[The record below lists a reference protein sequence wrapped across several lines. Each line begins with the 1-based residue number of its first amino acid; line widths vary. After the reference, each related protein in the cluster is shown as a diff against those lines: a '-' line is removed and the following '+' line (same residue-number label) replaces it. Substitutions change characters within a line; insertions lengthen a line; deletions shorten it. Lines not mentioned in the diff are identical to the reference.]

1 MATAANV
8 TTVVTE
14 RCSAYLAKSRA
25 LSGSGSIPDIASAIG
40 WGVRMLGYTTAGLN
54 TVTDGEVGAVSGDK
68 LDALCDLAELRTLES
83 IQTNLTAVNV
93 TAGPLQ
99 ESLGQLAER
108 LGEIV
113 TERRKNIAARY
124 GTWLAV
130 PLTDEAPKRASLR
143 VL

>member
-1 MATAANV
+1 MATVANV

-14 RCSAYLAKSRA
+14 RCSSYLAKARA
-25 LSGSGSIPDIASAIG
+25 LSGSGSIPDIAHAIG
-40 WGVRMLGYTTAGLN
+40 WGVRMLGYTTAGLT
-54 TVTDGEVGAVSGDK
+54 TVTDGEVGAVSSDK

-99 ESLGQLAER
+99 EDLGSLAER

-113 TERRKNIAARY
+113 TERRKNIATRY
-124 GTWLAV
+124 SAWLAA
-130 PLTDEAPKRASLR
+130 PLTDESPKRASLR

>member
-1 MATAANV
+1 MATVANV

-14 RCSAYLAKSRA
+14 RCSSYLAKARA
-25 LSGSGSIPDIASAIG
+25 LSGSGSIPDIAQAIG
-40 WGVRMLGYTTAGLN
+40 WGVRMLGYTTAGLT

-99 ESLGQLAER
+99 EDLGSLAER

-113 TERRKNIAARY
+113 TERRKNIATRY
-124 GTWLAV
+124 SAWLAA
-130 PLTDEAPKRASLR
+130 PLTDESPKRASLR

>member
-14 RCSAYLAKSRA
+14 RCSAYLAKARA
-25 LSGSGSIPDIASAIG
+25 LSGSGSIPDIAPAIG
-40 WGVRMLGYTTAGLN
+40 WGVRALGYATASLT

-99 ESLGQLAER
+99 ENLGQLAER
-108 LGEIV
+108 LGEII
-113 TERRKNIAARY
+113 TEKRKNAGSRY
-124 GTWLAV
+124 SAWLAW
-130 PLTDEAPKRASLR
+130 PLTDESPKRASLR

>member
-1 MATAANV
+1 MATVANV
-8 TTVVTE
+8 TTVIEE
-14 RCSAYLAKSRA
+14 RCSAYLAKARA
-25 LSGSGSIPDIASAIG
+25 LTGSAAKPDTAQAIG
-40 WGVRMLGYTTAGLN
+40 WAVRMLGYTTAALA

-83 IQTNLTAVNV
+83 IQTNLTAVDV

-99 ESLGQLAER
+99 EGLGSLAER

-124 GTWLAV
+124 GAWLAA
-130 PLTDEAPKRASLR
+130 PLTDEALRRASLR

>member
-1 MATAANV
+1 MATVANV

-14 RCSAYLAKSRA
+14 RCSSYLAKARA
-25 LSGSGSIPDIASAIG
+25 LSGSGSIPDIAHAIG
-40 WGVRMLGYTTAGLN
+40 WGVRMLGYTTAGLT
-54 TVTDGEVGAVSGDK
+54 TVTDGEVGTVPRDK

-99 ESLGQLAER
+99 EGLGSLAER

-113 TERRKNIAARY
+113 TERRKNIATRY
-124 GTWLAV
+124 SAWLSA
-130 PLTDEAPKRASLR
+130 PLTDEAPRRASLR

>member
-1 MATAANV
+1 MATVANV
-8 TTVVTE
+8 TAVVTE
-14 RCSAYLAKSRA
+14 RCSAYLAKARA
-25 LSGSGSIPDIASAIG
+25 LSGSGTIPDLAQAIG
-40 WGVRMLGYTTAGLN
+40 WGVRMLGYATASL
-54 TVTDGEVGAVSGDK
+54 TSVSDGEVGAVSVDK

-99 ESLGQLAER
+99 EEFGSLAER

-113 TERRKNIAARY
+113 TERRKNVATRY
-124 GTWLAV
+124 NAWLAA
-130 PLTDEAPKRASLR
+130 PLSNDAPKRAFIG